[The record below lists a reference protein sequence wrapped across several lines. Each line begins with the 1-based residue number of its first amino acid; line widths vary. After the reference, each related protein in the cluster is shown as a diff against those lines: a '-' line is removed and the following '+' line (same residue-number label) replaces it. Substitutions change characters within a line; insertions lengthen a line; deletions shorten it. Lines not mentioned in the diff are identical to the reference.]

1 MFSSGKLHV
10 VPNIKEAIGSQ
21 DLSKLEPVE
30 LATPSFKWPNF
41 AKTVPQDVFD
51 QRVIVVPD
59 GFIPPG
65 KGNGGIYLTVIDGS
79 DVTKTVK
86 TVTMTHNRKGY
97 FYHMGFWMD
106 LNGDG
111 RKDFLTAKCNT
122 KAGEGKLVWYE
133 HPADGL
139 DSQDHWNEHV
149 IATGP
154 DVGIE
159 ADFLEQYPG
168 EVVVFAAQFFDEKLG
183 VYRVSLT
190 DGSLVESRIID
201 DTTLHAYSAQLID
214 LNGDGRKELVVNN
227 HETDS
232 KENGIW
238 AYTVPE
244 DLITGS
250 YDKYPITTG
259 FKNAWS
265 LTVPNMSPGFPY
277 AIWPNKTNEGSERA
291 HIMIAGDGDHS
302 VSMAYPTGSA
312 DNFEYERTVIKNE
325 GGTVGALAFSD
336 LDNNNWQEMWVPNYD
351 KSYIEVFMFRGILA
365 EENTM
370 FLQ

>member
-1 MFSSGKLHV
+1 M
-10 VPNIKEAIGSQ
+10 
-21 DLSKLEPVE
+21 
-30 LATPSFKWPNF
+30 
-41 AKTVPQDVFD
+41 
-51 QRVIVVPD
+51 
-59 GFIPPG
+59 
-65 KGNGGIYLTVIDGS
+65 
-79 DVTKTVK
+79 
-86 TVTMTHNRKGY
+86 
-97 FYHMGFWMD
+97 
-106 LNGDG
+106 
-111 RKDFLTAKCNT
+111 
-122 KAGEGKLVWYE
+122 
-133 HPADGL
+133 
-139 DSQDHWNEHV
+139 
-149 IATGP
+149 
-154 DVGIE
+154 
-159 ADFLEQYPG
+159 
-168 EVVVFAAQFFDEKLG
+168 VVFAAQFFDEKLG

-190 DGSLVESRIID
+190 DGSLVDSHIID

-227 HETDS
+227 HEKDS
-232 KENGIW
+232 KVNGIW

-244 DLITGS
+244 DLISGT

-259 FKNAWS
+259 FKNAFS

-277 AIWPNKTNEGSERA
+277 AIWPKKTDEGSERA

-365 EENTM
+365 EENTL